1 MSYVIVPPSSINTN
15 NDAPLG
21 ISLSF
26 SENSVFKSLYTA
38 DNQAFENFKNL
49 LLTFPGERTGD
60 WYNFGCNLK
69 ILLFEQNIDD
79 IKSDIQD
86 VITTAAASWLPYIN
100 IVSID
105 ITTADDDP
113 NLDHAI
119 KVLIT
124 FSVGS
129 GIREQT
135 IEINASETGVI
146 TIE

>member
-1 MSYVIVPPSSINTN
+1 MSYVIIPPSNVNTN
-15 NDAPLG
+15 TDVPYG

-26 SENSVFKSLYTA
+26 ADNGVFKSLYTA
-38 DNQAFENFKNL
+38 DDQAFENFKNL

-69 ILLFEQNIDD
+69 LLLFEQNIDD

-105 ITTADDDP
+105 IITADDDP

-124 FSVGS
+124 FSVGT
-129 GIREQT
+129 GLREQV
-135 IEINASETGVI
+135 IQINATESGVI
-146 TIE
+146 TIQ

>member
-1 MSYVIVPPSSINTN
+1 MSYVIVPPSSINTT

-26 SENSVFKSLYTA
+26 AENGVFKSLYTA

-49 LLTFPGERTGD
+49 LLTYPGERTGD
-60 WYNFGCNLK
+60 WYGFGCNLK
-69 ILLFEQNIDD
+69 LLLFEQNTDD

-86 VITTAAASWLPYIN
+86 IIITATSSWLPYIN

-105 ITTADDDP
+105 IITADDDP

-135 IEINASETGVI
+135 IQITASETGVI